1 MADFYLIISQCKN
14 MIEKYKNHKNEI
26 YMDELEKE
34 LPSKD
39 LEGQQ
44 IAVTGFKMEIPE
56 GQEVNEDY
64 IAEVR
69 NRFRAALFLYQ
80 SKKSRWLTLYKEIQ
94 SLITDAP
101 SDLDLN
107 ELKELKNNRNI
118 DEMKLKPKPN
128 SPKVIGIFRFLSII
142 GVFISIFVIA
152 T

>member
-1 MADFYLIISQCKN
+1 
-14 MIEKYKNHKNEI
+14 
-26 YMDELEKE
+26 
-34 LPSKD
+34 
-39 LEGQQ
+39 
-44 IAVTGFKMEIPE
+44 
-56 GQEVNEDY
+56 
-64 IAEVR
+64 VR

-128 SPKVIGIFRFLSII
+128 SQKVIGIFRFLSIV

>member
-1 MADFYLIISQCKN
+1 
-14 MIEKYKNHKNEI
+14 MIEKHKNHKNEI

-128 SPKVIGIFRFLSII
+128 SQKVIGIFRFLSII

>member
-1 MADFYLIISQCKN
+1 

-69 NRFRAALFLYQ
+69 NRFRAALFLY
-80 SKKSRWLTLYKEIQ
+80 
-94 SLITDAP
+94 
-101 SDLDLN
+101 
-107 ELKELKNNRNI
+107 
-118 DEMKLKPKPN
+118 
-128 SPKVIGIFRFLSII
+128 
-142 GVFISIFVIA
+142 
-152 T
+152 